1 MPNRSIVADSTSI
14 ALLSI
19 ANLSERH
26 IVSAMLTRY
35 ALRLAGIAIIAGA
48 GISRGA
54 APIEM
59 YPSNTS
65 GALVSRPS
73 DYALATVAD
82 DGTQTFTVDG
92 RAGDGF
98 HWFLS
103 IGDDAAAK
111 CRVQYSM
118 TGDNVGRFEARHNVW
133 IELRERRGDG
143 SKLVSLFT
151 AAGSKD
157 EIIAEVDFSTDARYR
172 AHGIHIELGVRRT
185 GIAKLTIDKLRID
198 YDGNVPSDEALAA
211 VLSQPPAFTASV
223 RPGVDAVDLMV
234 DDALLPGISYGKPRF
249 GQEAHEQMR
258 LAGVRVH
265 RVRINGGGPSGEYAR
280 LDPIWKRPEYF
291 DYVALDRALGKVC
304 RPDVDVIIEI
314 LLQRP
319 PNWWFDEHV
328 DNAPVSDLDPAWR
341 TYAAKLLRLVLAR
354 VREGRYPGR
363 IIGCHVLLGAG
374 LNERPWPE
382 RENHGAYT
390 AVFRQWLTTQYGT
403 DEALREAWKS
413 DTVTL
418 QSATPEPIKRWPR
431 GSVGLLIHP
440 QANRAGIDSMRFYN
454 RSWADTHLFLAAEIK
469 KATQG
474 RYLTGIVDGP
484 LLLMA
489 NRWDNTYDPA
499 AAAILPIL
507 ESAVVDYL
515 EVPAS
520 LLFTS
525 HGSEMAGVELLL
537 CEMARRHG
545 KYFWVRLVKPT
556 PSILRRTFVATL
568 TESCGLHVVTD
579 RSPETPVAELQA
591 WARIQDKA
599 RVLPRGRPR
608 ELAIVV
614 DPGIGLNLAPDPA
627 AAVLTGQAPQTRLSG
642 FDNAG
647 VQDVSPSRRS
657 QSASLPFY
665 LTEAPRTAWS
675 RSGVPWEAVF
685 IDDFDPGRYR
695 IIVFYHILQLT
706 DARRKIM
713 NSCKND
719 ERTVVWQWADV
730 IIGDN
735 TISSKNQREMFGI
748 DVRLKPGGW
757 PLHLKP
763 SEVLAN
769 IVPSDYWFSWD
780 FCGGRRY
787 GDRGAA
793 DVAINPMF
801 VVDDNDAQ
809 ILARHESGEAAI
821 AMKILP
827 DWNSIYSASPVLD
840 PVLLRTAARQS
851 GAHIY
856 LDSDDI
862 LFVNDSFI
870 AIYTMRDGVRA
881 LNLPAS
887 QPLYEVF
894 RDQILATAE
903 SHNIDLKDR
912 RTYLF
917 YRGTKE
923 AWMAAAE

>member
-1 MPNRSIVADSTSI
+1 
-14 ALLSI
+14 
-19 ANLSERH
+19 
-26 IVSAMLTRY
+26 MLTRY
-35 ALRLAGIAIIAGA
+35 ALRLAGIAIIAGT
-48 GISRGA
+48 GFSRGA
-54 APIEM
+54 AAIEM
-59 YPSNTS
+59 YPGNTP
-65 GALVSRPS
+65 GAFANRPT
-73 DYALATVAD
+73 DYASATVAD

-92 RAGDGF
+92 RTGDGF

-103 IGDDAAAK
+103 IGDDVAAK
-111 CRVQYSM
+111 CRVQYSI
-118 TGDNVGRFEARHNVW
+118 TGENVGRFEARHNVW

-143 SKLVSLFT
+143 TKLVSLFT

-157 EIIAEVDFSTDARYR
+157 EIIAEAEFTTNARYR
-172 AHGIHIELGVRRT
+172 AHGIHIEIGVRRT
-185 GIAKLTIDKLRID
+185 GIAKLTINNLRIE
-198 YDGNVPSDEALAA
+198 YDSNVPSDEALTAT
-211 VLSQPPAFTASV
+211 LSQPPAFNASV
-223 RPGVDAVDLMV
+223 RHSADAVDLMV
-234 DDALLPGISYGKPRF
+234 DDELLPGISYCKPRF

-265 RVRINGGGPSGEYAR
+265 RVRINGGGPSDEYAR
-280 LDPIWKRPEYF
+280 LDPIWKRSEYI
-291 DYVALDRALGKVC
+291 DYVALDRILGKVC
-304 RPDVDVIIEI
+304 RPDTDVILEI

-319 PNWWFDEHV
+319 PRWWLAEHV
-328 DNAPVSDLDPAWR
+328 DDAPVCDLDPAWR
-341 TYAAKLLRLVLAR
+341 AYAAKLLRLVLAR

-363 IIGCHVLLGAG
+363 VIGCHVLLGAG
-374 LNERPWPE
+374 FNERPWPE
-382 RENHGAYT
+382 RENHDAYI
-390 AVFRQWLTTQYGT
+390 AEFRQWLTTQYGT
-403 DEALREAWKS
+403 DEALREAWRS

-418 QSATPEPIKRWPR
+418 QSATPKPIKRWPR
-431 GSVGLLIHP
+431 GNVGLLIHP

-507 ESAVVDYL
+507 ESAQVDYL
-515 EVPAS
+515 EIPAS
-520 LLFTS
+520 LLLTS
-525 HGSEMAGVELLL
+525 HGNDIAGAELLL

-556 PSILRRTFVATL
+556 PSILRRVFAATL

-579 RSPETPVAELQA
+579 RSLEMPVAELQT
-591 WARIQDKA
+591 WVTIQDKS
-599 RVLPRGRPR
+599 RLLPRGRQR
-608 ELAIVV
+608 ELAIVI
-614 DPGIGLNLAPDPA
+614 DPGIGLNLAPDPT

-642 FDNAG
+642 VDNVG
-647 VQDVSPSRRS
+647 VQDVPTSRRS

-675 RSGVPWEAVF
+675 RSGVPWQAVF
-685 IDDFDPGRYR
+685 IDDFDPDRYR

-713 NSCKND
+713 DSCKSD
-719 ERTVVWQWADV
+719 ERTVVWQWADAT
-730 IIGDN
+730 IGDN

-748 DVRLKPGGW
+748 DVRLKPGSW
-757 PLHLKP
+757 PLRLQP
-763 SEVLAN
+763 SELLAN
-769 IVPSDYWFSWD
+769 IVPPGYRFSWD
-780 FCGGRRY
+780 FCGVRRY
-787 GDRGAA
+787 GNRGAA

-801 VVDDNDAQ
+801 VVDDDDAQ
-809 ILARHESGEAAI
+809 ILARHESGEGAI

-881 LNLPAS
+881 LNLPES
-887 QPLYEVF
+887 QPLYEIF
-894 RDQILATAE
+894 RDQSLATSE
-903 SHNIDLKDR
+903 SHNIDVKDR

-923 AWMAAAE
+923 AWMAAAVE

>member
-1 MPNRSIVADSTSI
+1 
-14 ALLSI
+14 
-19 ANLSERH
+19 
-26 IVSAMLTRY
+26 
-35 ALRLAGIAIIAGA
+35 
-48 GISRGA
+48 
-54 APIEM
+54 M
-59 YPSNTS
+59 YPGNTP
-65 GALVSRPS
+65 GAYANRPT
-73 DYALATVAD
+73 DYASATAAD

-92 RAGDGF
+92 RTGDGF

-103 IGDDAAAK
+103 IDDDAAAK

-118 TGDNVGRFEARHNVW
+118 TGENVGRFEARHNVW

-143 SKLVSLFT
+143 TKLVSLFT
-151 AAGSKD
+151 AAGSRD
-157 EIIAEVDFSTDARYR
+157 GILAEVEFTTNARYR
-172 AHGIHIELGVRRT
+172 AHGIHIEIGVRRT
-185 GIAKLTIDKLRID
+185 GIAKLTINNLRIE
-198 YDGNVPSDEALAA
+198 YDGNVPSDAALTAA
-211 VLSQPPAFTASV
+211 LSQPPAFNASV
-223 RPGVDAVDLMV
+223 RHSADAVDLMV
-234 DDALLPGISYGKPRF
+234 DDELLSGISYCRPRF
-249 GQEAHEQMR
+249 GQEAHEQLR

-265 RVRINGGGPSGEYAR
+265 RVRINGGGPSDEYAR
-280 LDPIWKRPEYF
+280 LGPIWKRPEYI
-291 DYVALDRALGKVC
+291 DYVALDRTLGKVC
-304 RPDVDVIIEI
+304 RPDTDVILEI

-319 PNWWFDEHV
+319 PRWWFDEHV
-328 DNAPVSDLDPAWR
+328 DDAPVCDLDPAWR
-341 TYAAKLLRLVLAR
+341 AYAAKLLRLVLAR

-374 LNERPWPE
+374 FNERPWPE
-382 RENHGAYT
+382 RENHGAYI
-390 AVFRQWLTTQYGT
+390 AVFRQWLTTQYET

-507 ESAVVDYL
+507 ESENVDYL
-515 EVPAS
+515 EIPAS
-520 LLFTS
+520 LLLTG
-525 HGSEMAGVELLL
+525 HGNDIAGAELLL

-556 PSILRRTFVATL
+556 PSIFRRVFVATL

-579 RSPETPVAELQA
+579 RSLDMPVAELQTLVK
-591 WARIQDKA
+591 IQDKA
-599 RVLPRGRPR
+599 RLLPRGRQR

-614 DPGIGLNLAPDPA
+614 DPGIGLNLAPDPTV
-627 AAVLTGQAPQTRLSG
+627 AVLTGQTPQTRLSG
-642 FDNAG
+642 FDNVG
-647 VQDVSPSRRS
+647 VQDVPPSRRS

-665 LTEAPRTAWS
+665 LTEVPRTAWS
-675 RSGVPWEAVF
+675 RSGVPWQAVF
-685 IDDFDPGRYR
+685 IDDFDPDRYR

-713 NSCKND
+713 DSCKND
-719 ERTVVWQWADV
+719 ERTVVWQWADAT
-730 IIGDN
+730 IGDN
-735 TISSKNQREMFGI
+735 TISSKGQREMFGI

-769 IVPSDYWFSWD
+769 IVPPGYWFSWD
-780 FCGGRRY
+780 FCGVRRY
-787 GDRGAA
+787 GNRGDA

-801 VVDDNDAQ
+801 VVDDDDAQ
-809 ILARHESGEAAI
+809 ILARYESGEGAI

-870 AIYTMRDGVRA
+870 AIHTMRDGVRT
-881 LNLPAS
+881 LNLPEY

-894 RDQILATAE
+894 RDQSLATAE

-917 YRGTKE
+917 YRGTRE